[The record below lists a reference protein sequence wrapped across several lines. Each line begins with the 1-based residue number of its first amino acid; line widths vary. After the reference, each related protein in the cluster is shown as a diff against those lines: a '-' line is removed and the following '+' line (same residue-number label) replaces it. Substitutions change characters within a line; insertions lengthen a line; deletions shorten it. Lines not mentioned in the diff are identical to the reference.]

1 MIRTIA
7 AAGVMAA
14 LVASCTVVSG
24 SYILR
29 AAQFPN
35 CAEADFWTLA
45 PFTMGI
51 ALSMV
56 ATAFCSLHPRRLP
69 TRLHL
74 WKFNP
79 HIPPSILGNICLVD
93 VLGGWPKQ
101 EAAIRVRSQDRTKYD
116 AQSQAIS
123 GRF

>member
-1 MIRTIA
+1 MR
-7 AAGVMAA
+7 
-14 LVASCTVVSG
+14 
-24 SYILR
+24 R
-29 AAQFPN
+29 
-35 CAEADFWTLA
+35 AEADFWTLA
-45 PFTMGI
+45 PFKMGI

-56 ATAFCSLHPRRLP
+56 ATALLFAPTQAFAHDYAFGNLTAHPSV
-69 TRLHL
+69 TT
-74 WKFNP
+74 
-79 HIPPSILGNICLVD
+79 LGNICLVD